1 MTLRPNICFMF
12 GDNSTCG
19 QVKEVLERRSV
30 SNCFGRGSLGERTG
44 SGKPKKGK
52 APGKA
57 PERGLCRVWGLFP
70 PCPTGAAGSGRGQAV
85 VRILTLALTGSTSM
99 RSPSLMASM
108 ASAAPTT
115 AGMSSS
121 LDSTAAWHI
130 GPPSAVTSPPT
141 RVSTML

>member
-1 MTLRPNICFMF
+1 MTLRPNIVFMF
-12 GDNSTCG
+12 EDNSTCG
-19 QVKEVLERRSV
+19 PVRDVLERRSV

-57 PERGLCRVWGLFP
+57 PERGLCRVWGLSPLCP
-70 PCPTGAAGSGRGQAV
+70 PGQAV

-130 GPPSAVTSPPT
+130 GPPSAVTSPLT